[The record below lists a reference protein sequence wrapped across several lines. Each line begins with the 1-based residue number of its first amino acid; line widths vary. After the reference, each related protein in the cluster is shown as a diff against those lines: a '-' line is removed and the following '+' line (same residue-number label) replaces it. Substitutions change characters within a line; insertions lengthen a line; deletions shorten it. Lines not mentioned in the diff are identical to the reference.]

1 MMVLRVLQTHRPS
14 STPLTRRPLLIQ
26 HVSLLRM
33 RNRLSRVQAGPYS
46 SINDVLKIRYKQF
59 TGVIMVLA
67 KPVSNFKIAGLAS
80 TVKRT
85 VASKLHKIF
94 LCDWFAKL
102 VRAGK
107 VIPRNN
113 VQCLPF

>member
-1 MMVLRVLQTHRPS
+1 MSPYYACAIDF
-14 STPLTRRPLLIQ
+14 PGYRRDHIQ
-26 HVSLLRM
+26 VD
-33 RNRLSRVQAGPYS
+33 